1 MKLLPLI
8 ENIVDTKTKNDLIV
22 KYNNLLNDYKELR
35 NEILFHNNSDEIVS
49 LINSLNSKFYLKA
62 FIHNNN
68 LIVTHKENST
78 LITYYLPSSSKSFIN
93 LLNSFLL
100 GFNSSRDYLTLKRI
114 ITLLNIG

>member
-8 ENIVDTKTKNDLIV
+8 ENIVDTKTKNDLTD

-35 NEILFHNNSDEIVS
+35 NEIVS

-68 LIVTHKENST
+68 LMVTHKESST
-78 LITYYLPSSSKSFIN
+78 LTTYYLPSSSKSFIS

-114 ITLLNIG
+114 ITLLNIR